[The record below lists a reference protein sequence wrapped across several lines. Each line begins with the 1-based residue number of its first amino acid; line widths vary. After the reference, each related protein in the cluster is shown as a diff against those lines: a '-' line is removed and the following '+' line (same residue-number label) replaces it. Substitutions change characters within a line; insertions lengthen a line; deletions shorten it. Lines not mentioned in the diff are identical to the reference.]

1 MINPSFRRRPVVF
14 CFDEVIWMQYF
25 LKDGDVR
32 AFGLFGVGV
41 TKIIR
46 LNRDSLTPIG
56 LQETWARKTASPIF
70 IVVRTLLKR
79 FNGLTDE
86 KQTYANVS
94 LNVYQTYNYETNI
107 AQNYD
112 REPFLRSEVEVLEP
126 DFDTDMV
133 MHQVSSEISYDQST
147 LLTVEQCNGLIEVA
161 NRFIIHRDSRI

>member
-1 MINPSFRRRPVVF
+1 M
-14 CFDEVIWMQYF
+14 
-25 LKDGDVR
+25 
-32 AFGLFGVGV
+32 
-41 TKIIR
+41 
-46 LNRDSLTPIG
+46 
-56 LQETWARKTASPIF
+56 
-70 IVVRTLLKR
+70 LKR